1 MSTSTATSPQLPATA
16 APVPSQ
22 HANQVQQIQQTPTT
36 SWKDQIYLVFSVAT
50 LGFLFYGSVA
60 AAGGSF
66 AAVTLFAYKLK

>member
-36 SWKDQIYLVFSVAT
+36 SWKDQIYLGKWCYA
-50 LGFLFYGSVA
+50 LYA
-60 AAGGSF
+60 ASI
-66 AAVTLFAYKLK
+66 LEY